1 MLAKTLIRFAGHQA
15 GATAVEYGLICGI
28 IGAAL
33 LAIAGTG
40 GALEAIYES
49 LRAIVDAIIGAGA
62 PAPTPAP

>member
-15 GATAVEYGLICGI
+15 GATAIEYGLICGI

-40 GALEAIYES
+40 GALETIYES
-49 LRAIVDAIIGAGA
+49 LRALVDAMTGAGA
-62 PAPTPAP
+62 SPPAP